1 MSYNVVEGSVIRFYT
16 AKPFTS
22 LAGTTVNPDVV
33 TFSYQVQGS
42 AAVTFTWTN
51 GQVPPDPTNT
61 IVNTSTGN
69 FQADIQT
76 LGLAGTWTWQ
86 WSGQPGVSGL
96 DTTKTSIIDDG
107 EVIVSPKAI

>member
-16 AKPFTS
+16 AKPFTALS
-22 LAGTTVNPDVV
+22 GIAVNPDVV
-33 TFSYQVQGS
+33 TFSYEVQGKAPVS
-42 AAVTFTWTN
+42 FTWTN
-51 GQVPPDPTNT
+51 PTGDPTST
-61 IVNTSTGN
+61 IVNTAVGT

-86 WSGQPGVSGL
+86 WSGQPGISGL

-107 EVIVSPKAI
+107 EVVVSPKAI